1 MEQYIAGCEWYILA
15 DTKGIPA
22 DGDVLAITEV
32 NDPPW
37 AMRPWRTRTR
47 IECTFRVRYPQM
59 GAKQGEVGTAGC
71 LPGGGNFQ

>member
-1 MEQYIAGCEWYILA
+1 MKQYIAGREWHILT

-22 DGDVLAITEV
+22 DGDILAITEV
-32 NDPPW
+32 DDPPR
-37 AMRPWRTRTR
+37 AMRPGRTWTR
-47 IECTFRVRYPQM
+47 IECTFRVRYSQM